1 MEIVL
6 IRHGRTASN
15 DAKRYLGRSDEPLSR
30 GGREQAHALF
40 SSGLPRVERVFS
52 SPLKRCLETAAIAY
66 PGQPPVVV
74 PEFVEIDF
82 GRFEGRTHD
91 QLTAEEPAYTAWLA
105 SGGTSAIPGGETQT
119 ELRARCR
126 TGFLR
131 MTAAVAGMERIAAVV
146 HSGVIMAVLAE
157 FARPPRAFYDC
168 FVQNCQAVLCGWD
181 GEFLTVKGGDL
192 K

>member
-6 IRHGRTASN
+6 IRHGRTPSN
-15 DAKRYLGRSDEPLSR
+15 DARRYLGRNDEPLSP
-30 GGREQAHALF
+30 GGREHARTLL
-40 SSGLPRVERVFS
+40 SSGLPSVERVFS

-66 PGQPPVVV
+66 PAHTPVVV

-91 QLTAEEPAYTAWLA
+91 QLMAEEPAYAAWLA

-126 TGFLR
+126 RGFLN
-131 MTAAVAGMERIAAVV
+131 MIATADGLERIAAVV
-146 HSGVIMAVLAE
+146 HSGVIMALLAE

-168 FVQNCQAVLCGWD
+168 FVQNCQTVLCGWD
-181 GEFLTVKGGDL
+181 GKFLTVEGGDL

>member
-6 IRHGRTASN
+6 IRHGRTPSN
-15 DAKRYLGRSDEPLSR
+15 DARRYLGRKDEPLSP
-30 GGREQAHALF
+30 GGREHARTLL
-40 SSGLPRVERVFS
+40 SSGLPPVERVFS

-66 PGQPPVVV
+66 PAHVPVVV

-82 GRFEGRTHD
+82 GCFEGRTHD

-105 SGGTSAIPGGETQT
+105 SGGMGAIPGGETQT
-119 ELRARCR
+119 ELRTRCR
-126 TGFLR
+126 AGFLR
-131 MTAAVAGMERIAAVV
+131 MTAAAAGMGRIAVVV
-146 HSGVIMAVLAE
+146 HSGVIMAILAE

-168 FVQNCQAVLCGWD
+168 FVQNCQSVLCVWN